1 MWETWVWS
9 SGEGNSNPLQHS
21 CLENPMDGGAWW
33 ATVHGVAKSWTWLS
47 DFTFTF
53 TMWQVGRS
61 LLLQPGEPCP
71 ALLHPKLASDSPP
84 PLGQAVG
91 VSGSPGQRAT
101 TWPLISPLFS
111 WVAKVP
117 EIINSIQQA
126 HQEELHCQTEFN
138 DTFPRSSRCCFAA
151 TWWWRSGS
159 LRQPWSTSA
168 WRASVT
174 SGGFSSRISSS
185 LRCSH
190 WGMLSGSLAGAQV
203 LLKALAATPWP
214 SERSFRMQS
223 CRV

>member
-1 MWETWVWS
+1 MWETWVWF
-9 SGEGNSNPLQHS
+9 SGEGNGNPLQHF

-33 ATVHGVAKSWTWLS
+33 ATVHGVAKSWTRLR

-61 LLLQPGEPCP
+61 LLLQPGEPWP
-71 ALLHPKLASDSPP
+71 TLLHPKLAPDSLPS
-84 PLGQAVG
+84 LGQAVG

-101 TWPLISPLFS
+101 AWSLISPLFS

-126 HQEELHCQTEFN
+126 RQEELHCQTEFN
-138 DTFPRSSRCCFAA
+138 DTFARSSRCCFAA
-151 TWWWRSGS
+151 TWWWRSGR

-174 SGGFSSRISSS
+174 WVVAS
-185 LRCSH
+185 L
-190 WGMLSGSLAGAQV
+190 GSV
-203 LLKALAATPWP
+203 PVCVAATGGCWAGPQPVCKSFSKPWLP
-214 SERSFRMQS
+214 LLGLRKGVSG
-223 CRV
+223 CRLAE